1 VARQGEHELTSRTT
15 FNDSGRD
22 SGVETPLAE
31 GGEHS
36 TPCTGGLPAAVAT
49 LNRSNPVGA
58 SFESR
63 HAERV
68 RREKRNELSR
78 MSRLTVDSGQTL
90 DQAPVE
96 TDEPVEPTTNAEV
109 VFKGRNVEIPEH
121 FRIYVSEKLARLE
134 RFDRTIY
141 LFDVELNHERNRRQ
155 RKSCQRVE
163 ITARGRGPI
172 VRGEA
177 CADSFYAAL
186 ESAVVKL
193 ESRLRRGKDRRK
205 VHYGDK
211 TPVSLA
217 EATAAGARQAEKAFN
232 TEPAE
237 PHEHDGT
244 ASGHAPGRV
253 VRTKE
258 HQATPMS
265 VDDALYEME
274 LVGHDFFLFY
284 DKHTER
290 PSVVYRRHAYD
301 YGLIRLA

>member
-1 VARQGEHELTSRTT
+1 
-15 FNDSGRD
+15 
-22 SGVETPLAE
+22 
-31 GGEHS
+31 
-36 TPCTGGLPAAVAT
+36 
-49 LNRSNPVGA
+49 
-58 SFESR
+58 
-63 HAERV
+63 
-68 RREKRNELSR
+68 
-78 MSRLTVDSGQTL
+78 MSRLTVESGQTL
-90 DQAPVE
+90 DQPPVE
-96 TDEPVEPTTNAEV
+96 TDAPEPTTTVEV
-109 VFKGRNVEIPEH
+109 VYKGRNVEIPDH
-121 FRIYVSEKLARLE
+121 FRVYVSQKLARLE
-134 RFDRTIY
+134 RFDKTIY
-141 LFDVELNHERNRRQ
+141 LFDVELKHERNRRQ

-163 ITARGRGPI
+163 ITARGRGPV

-205 VHYGDK
+205 VHYGEK

-217 EATAAGARQAEKAFN
+217 EATAVAPPADKAVN
-232 TEPAE
+232 NGESVEPQQ
-237 PHEHDGT
+237 HDG
-244 ASGHAPGRV
+244 ADKDHAPGRV

-258 HQATPMS
+258 HRATPMS

-284 DKHTER
+284 DKESER